1 MEGGNGTV
9 KTQGAF
15 RRLPDLEPQALNALF
30 HAVARNLQTTLNDE
44 FVKIRAHLK
53 AQKEAKQARRSEEA
67 ARKKKQNPKDL
78 PHIVEPDGRDGLA
91 DEDDPSEDDPDDE
104 PSAGA
109 LTPPRAPP

>member
-1 MEGGNGTV
+1 MQAHHAWSAYTTTFWAPTGT
-9 KTQGAF
+9 
-15 RRLPDLEPQALNALF
+15 
-30 HAVARNLQTTLNDE
+30 
-44 FVKIRAHLK
+44 
-53 AQKEAKQARRSEEA
+53 AKKA